1 MKYETTMDSSVS
13 SENLPFLDS
22 IILVGGTF
30 SKEKSFGNFE
40 GCISSKKNDLKSI
53 IKFEII

>member
-1 MKYETTMDSSVS
+1 MDSNIA

-30 SKEKSFGNFE
+30 SNEKSFGNFE